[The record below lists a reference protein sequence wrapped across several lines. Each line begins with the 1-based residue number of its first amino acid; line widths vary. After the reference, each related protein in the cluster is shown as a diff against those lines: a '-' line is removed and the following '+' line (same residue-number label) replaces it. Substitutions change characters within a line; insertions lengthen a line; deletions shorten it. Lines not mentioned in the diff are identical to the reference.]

1 MNVAATKR
9 PVIKESMRIGGRH
22 VDAEGVVP
30 VHYPYTNEVI
40 GTVPAGT
47 AEHAA
52 KAFEIARNYKPKLT
66 RYERQQILFRTA
78 ELIKARKDQ
87 LSDLITLELGLSK
100 KDSLYEVG
108 RAYDVYSLAGQL
120 CILDD
125 GQIFSC
131 DLTPQGKPR
140 KIFTKRE
147 PVGVISAIT
156 PFNHPLNMVSHKV
169 APAIATNNC
178 VVAKPT
184 ELTPLTCIALADI
197 LYEAGLPPEMFQVVT
212 GWPDDIGDEMV
223 TNDNIDIITFTGGVR
238 VGKIIAGKAGYKRAA
253 LELGGNDPL
262 IILDDLSDADLDK
275 AAELAVAG
283 ATRNSGQRCTAV
295 KRILVQERVAD
306 RFVEKVLAKAKA
318 IKFGD
323 PMDPAT
329 DLGTVVHELAAKT
342 FEDRVHKAAEQG
354 AKILYNPGRQGALL
368 PPITV
373 DFVPHQSELVFEE
386 TFGPIVPIVRVP
398 NDDDEVI
405 RISNS
410 TPFGLSSGVCT
421 NNLSRI
427 TKFIEGLNVGTVNI
441 WEVPGYRIE
450 MSPFGGIKDS
460 GNGVKEGVMEAMKFF
475 TNVKTWSL
483 PWPQ

>member
-1 MNVAATKR
+1 MTAPQTKR
-9 PVIKESMRIGGRH
+9 PVITESMRIGGRK
-22 VDAEGVVP
+22 VSADGVVP
-30 VHYPYTNEVI
+30 VHYPYTNEII
-40 GTVPAGT
+40 GTVPAGR

-52 KAFEIARNYKPKLT
+52 EAFAIAKAYKPKLT

-78 ELIKARKDQ
+78 ELIRDRKDM

-178 VVAKPT
+178 VVCKPT
-184 ELTPLTCIALADI
+184 ELTPLTCVALADI

-223 TNDNIDIITFTGGVR
+223 TNADIDVITFTGGVR
-238 VGKIIAGKAGYKRAA
+238 VGKIIAAKAGYRRAA

-262 IILDDLSDADLDK
+262 IILDDLSDSDLDK
-275 AAELAVAG
+275 AAELAAAG

-295 KRILVQERVAD
+295 KRILVQERIAD
-306 RFVEKVLAKAKA
+306 KFVEKVLARAKA

-329 DLGTVVHELAAKT
+329 DLGTVVHEEAART
-342 FEDRVHKAAEQG
+342 FEARVHKAAEQG
-354 AKILYNPGRQGALL
+354 AKVLYDPGRRGALL

-398 NDDDEVI
+398 NDDAEVI

-421 NNLSRI
+421 NNLGRI

>member
-1 MNVAATKR
+1 MSTQ
-9 PVIKESMRIGGRH
+9 PIIKESMRIGGRR
-22 VDAEGVVP
+22 VDADGVVP
-30 VHYPYTNEVI
+30 VYYPYTNEVI
-40 GTVPAGT
+40 GTVPAGR

-52 KAFEIARNYKPKLT
+52 RAFAIAAAYKPKLT
-66 RYERQQILFRTA
+66 RYERQQILFRAA
-78 ELIKARKDQ
+78 ELIRERRES
-87 LSDLITLELGLSK
+87 LSDLVTLELGISK

-108 RAYDVYSLAGQL
+108 RATDVYSLAGQL

-131 DLTPQGKPR
+131 DLTPQGKQR

-184 ELTPLTCIALADI
+184 ELTPLTAIALADI

-212 GWPDDIGDEMV
+212 GWPSDIGGEMV
-223 TNDNIDIITFTGGVR
+223 TNENIDVITFTGGVR
-238 VGKIIAGKAGYKRAA
+238 VGKIIAAKAGYKRAA

-262 IILDDLSDADLDK
+262 IVLDDLPGDDLDK
-275 AAELAVAG
+275 AAGLAVAG

-306 RFVEKVLAKAKA
+306 RFVELVLAKARM

-329 DLGTVVHELAAKT
+329 DLGTVVHEEAAKI
-342 FEDRVHKAAEQG
+342 FEARVYKAAEQG
-354 AKILYNPGRQGALL
+354 AKVLYDPGRKGAVL

-386 TFGPIVPIVRVP
+386 TFGPVIPIVRVP
-398 NDDDEVI
+398 NDDAEVI

-427 TKFIEGLNVGTVNI
+427 TRFIEGLDVGTVNI

-460 GNGVKEGVMEAMKFF
+460 GNGIKEGVMEAMKFF

-483 PWPQ
+483 PWQP

>member
-1 MNVAATKR
+1 MDAPLSQR
-9 PVIKESMRIGGRH
+9 PVIRESMRIGGRKI
-22 VDAEGVVP
+22 DAENVVP
-30 VHYPYTNEVI
+30 VHYPYTNEII
-40 GTVPAGT
+40 GTVPAGR

-52 KAFEIARNYKPKLT
+52 QAFAIARAYKPKLS

-78 ELIKARKDQ
+78 ELIRARKDQ

-108 RAYDVYSLAGQL
+108 RATDVYSLAGQL

-131 DLTPQGKPR
+131 DLTPQGKSR

-178 VVAKPT
+178 VVCKPT
-184 ELTPLTCIALADI
+184 ELTPLTAIALADI

-223 TNDNIDIITFTGGVR
+223 MNENIDIITFTGGVR

-262 IILDDLSDADLDK
+262 IVLDDLTDGDLDM
-275 AAELAVAG
+275 AADLAVAG

-306 RFVEKVLAKAKA
+306 RFVEKVLSRAKA

-323 PMDPAT
+323 PMNPDT
-329 DLGTVVHELAAKT
+329 DLGTVVHELAAKA
-342 FEDRVHKAAEQG
+342 FEARVYKAAEQG
-354 AKILYNPGRQGALL
+354 AKVLYDPGRQGAVL

-373 DFVPHQSELVFEE
+373 DFVPHRSELVFEE
-386 TFGPIVPIVRVP
+386 TFGPVIPIVRVP
-398 NDDDEVI
+398 NDDAQVI
-405 RISNS
+405 GISNS

-421 NNLSRI
+421 NSLSRI
-427 TKFIEGLNVGTVNI
+427 TRFIEGLDVGTVNI

-483 PWPQ
+483 PWPA